1 MQNIHPMRLEHPHE
15 LLRDYPVVISL
26 AVQWGDQDT
35 LGHVNNT
42 VYLKWCETARVVYL
56 EQIAMWQMI
65 RAEGKGPII
74 AALSCNYA
82 HPVTF
87 PDTLQIGARVGK
99 IGNSSFRMDHHIVS
113 LKENRIVADSS
124 TVIVFLEYKDSRP
137 LRVPDDI
144 RETIAQ
150 LEGRPLSQLA

>member
-1 MQNIHPMRLEHPHE
+1 MNRQGLPYFRPWNFG
-15 LLRDYPVVISL
+15 L
-26 AVQWGDQDT
+26 A
-35 LGHVNNT
+35 HVNNT
-42 VYLKWCETARVVYL
+42 IYLDWCETARVVYL
-56 EQIAMWQMI
+56 EQIEMWPMI

-74 AALSCNYA
+74 AALSCNYLR
-82 HPVTF
+82 PVTF
-87 PDTLQIGARVGK
+87 PDTVQIGARVGK
-99 IGNSSFRMDHHIVS
+99 IGNSSFRMEHCVVS

-150 LEGRPLSQLA
+150 LEGRPLSQLT